1 MVNKKNEKN
10 GKEYMSLENK
20 KQIEEKLWQYADI
33 VLYILVMAIAVSL
46 IISAAVVI
54 LPVILL
60 IAAISYGIDYY
71 NGRFY

>member
-10 GKEYMSLENK
+10 GKEYMSVENK

-46 IISAAVVI
+46 IISAGVVI

-71 NGRFY
+71 NEK

>member
-10 GKEYMSLENK
+10 GKEFMSLENK

-46 IISAAVVI
+46 IISATVVI

-71 NGRFY
+71 NEK

>member
-1 MVNKKNEKN
+1 
-10 GKEYMSLENK
+10 MSLENK

-71 NGRFY
+71 NEK

>member
-46 IISAAVVI
+46 LISATVVI

-71 NGRFY
+71 NEK

>member
-71 NGRFY
+71 NEK

>member
-33 VLYILVMAIAVSL
+33 VLYILVMAIAVAL
-46 IISAAVVI
+46 LISASVVI

-60 IAAISYGIDYY
+60 IVAISYGIDYY
-71 NGRFY
+71 NEK